1 VTCYKTNVFDTLMYL
16 RWIWYVWYFRIC
28 I

>member
-1 VTCYKTNVFDTLMYL
+1 MRL
-16 RWIWYVWYFRIC
+16 RWIWYVWYFRSC